1 MSKGI
6 DKTPIM
12 HDIFAIVQTTPK
24 HICAC
29 KSVKHGAESYHAA
42 VAIKLAIIY
51 IKFKHNAVI
60 KGVTD

>member
-1 MSKGI
+1 
-6 DKTPIM
+6 M